1 MTSTVPLYD
10 LSPVLWVLLTGALIA
25 LLPLGWVL
33 WRNRRLGPQATLR
46 ALTLMTLFLT
56 FDLILFGA
64 FTRLTDS
71 GLGCPDWP
79 GCYGNASP
87 VGAHAEISQAQA
99 ALPDGPVT
107 HSKAWI
113 EMVHRYLATSV
124 GGLCVVLAIMAWWQ
138 AWRGVRSISPWLP
151 TFTLFWVSV
160 QGAFGALTVTMKL
173 FPAIVSLHLLG
184 AYFMLGLLVWQ
195 AVLLHRAPAS
205 GGSDASDAL
214 THNGVSTP
222 LRWAIGAALAL
233 LVVQAASGAWVSTN
247 YAVLACTEF
256 PQCQGRWWPAMDFAQ
271 GFTLWRPLGESGS
284 GQIISFQAITA
295 IHIAHRMLA
304 MLTALVLLALAWRL
318 RRVAALHKPARY
330 LAALVVLQ
338 LLTGL
343 SNVVLGWPLLAALFH
358 TGGAGAM
365 LAVLVWMLALTAPA
379 TQPQPRSTH
388 AH

>member
-1 MTSTVPLYD
+1 MTPTVPLYN

-33 WRNRRLGPQATLR
+33 WRSRHLGPQATLR
-46 ALTLMTLFLT
+46 ALTLVTVFLT

-64 FTRLTDS
+64 ITRLTDS

-87 VGAHAEISQAQA
+87 VGAHAEINQAQA
-99 ALPDGPVT
+99 TLPDGPVT

-124 GGLCVVLAIMAWWQ
+124 GGLCVVLAIMAWRQ
-138 AWRGVRSISPWLP
+138 ARRGVRSINPWLP
-151 TFTLFWVSV
+151 TFTLLWVGV

-184 AYFMLGLLVWQ
+184 AYFMLALLVWQ
-195 AVLLHRAPAS
+195 AVLLHRTPTSGGRNAS
-205 GGSDASDAL
+205 G
-214 THNGVSTP
+214 VP
-222 LRWAIGAALAL
+222 PRLRWAIAAALAL

-256 PQCQGRWWPAMDFAQ
+256 PLCQGRWWPTMDFAQ
-271 GFTLWRPLGESGS
+271 GFTLWRPLGETHTGH
-284 GQIISFQAITA
+284 IISFQAITA
-295 IHIAHRMLA
+295 IHIAHRTLA
-304 MLTALVLLALAWRL
+304 MLTALVLVALAWRL
-318 RRVAALHKPARY
+318 RSVAALQKPARY

-343 SNVVLGWPLLAALFH
+343 SNVVLGWPLLAALLH

-365 LAVLVWMLALTAPA
+365 LAVLVWMLARTASAALP
-379 TQPQPRSTH
+379 PSPTH